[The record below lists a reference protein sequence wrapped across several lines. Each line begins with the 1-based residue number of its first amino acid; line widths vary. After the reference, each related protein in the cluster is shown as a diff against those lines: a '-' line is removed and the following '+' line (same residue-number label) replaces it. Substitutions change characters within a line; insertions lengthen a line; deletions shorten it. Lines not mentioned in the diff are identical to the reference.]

1 MSLYDAFTHEFL
13 SADTER
19 RAVANAEAA
28 RRLAERAGDAAPP
41 ARRPRPPRWALR
53 RALLPQPR
61 GYRMA
66 R

>member
-19 RAVANAEAA
+19 RAAANAEAA
-28 RRLAERAGDAAPP
+28 RRLAERVGDPAP
-41 ARRPRPPRWALR
+41 ATRGPRPPRWAVR
-53 RALLPQPR
+53 RAFFPQPR